1 MGGKN
6 RHSQD
11 RMFITAKEWK
21 NEYGGKK
28 SAKSNEACP
37 IDFNVCALALSPF
50 GKNLIAFVIFI
61 SSSSLPL
68 FVLETPCCAQEGVIF
83 DLVNL
88 VPFIRKYK
96 ANPVTG
102 EEMSTKDIIR
112 LNMVLSIYNHMK

>member
-1 MGGKN
+1 M
-6 RHSQD
+6 
-11 RMFITAKEWK
+11 
-21 NEYGGKK
+21 
-28 SAKSNEACP
+28 
-37 IDFNVCALALSPF
+37 
-50 GKNLIAFVIFI
+50 
-61 SSSSLPL
+61 

-112 LNMVLSIYNHMK
+112 LNMVLSIYNHVKEFTGTLLHPLYWYRRKTRMVFGTALSCAKSSRTTHM